1 MDILLLPPELILE
14 ICEHMD
20 IPELA
25 NLMMTSKTFYNMLH
39 GKIIN
44 RYIDVRVAYKYRK
57 LFKFKKIEIR
67 YAVEIYEQILNLDYN
82 DNNSDG
88 VSNLTCEVYE
98 HVTPVIDDFKCLE
111 SIKVPYHF
119 RSVCNDDEGNEIEFN
134 IPAHIKIERLP
145 APPPIS
151 VPVITNGLSFN
162 HPIQE
167 IFWPYNILRV
177 MSGMSGLNYSS

>member
-1 MDILLLPPELILE
+1 MRRDLLPYLL
-14 ICEHMD
+14 
-20 IPELA
+20 LA

-39 GKIIN
+39 GKTIN
-44 RYIDVRVAYKYRK
+44 RYIDVHVAYKYKK

-67 YAVEIYEQILNLDYN
+67 YAEEVFEQILNLDYN
-82 DNNSDG
+82 DNESDG
-88 VSNLTCEVYE
+88 VSI
-98 HVTPVIDDFKCLE
+98 PVIDDFKCLE

>member
-1 MDILLLPPELILE
+1 MDNLAPELILE

-39 GKIIN
+39 GKTIN

-67 YAVEIYEQILNLDYN
+67 YAEEVFEQILNLDYN
-82 DNNSDG
+82 DNESDG
-88 VSNLTCEVYE
+88 VSI
-98 HVTPVIDDFKCLE
+98 PVIDDFKCLE